1 MVKSEQ
7 LGDIVI
13 DRIVESVATFFHP
26 ARFFDEALP
35 EAIEPYRSWLEQS
48 GALDPVSGNMIM
60 PIQSYLIRTPMLT
73 ILVDTC
79 VGCHKSND
87 DVPEW
92 QYLRDESWLEN
103 LKAAGVGVADIDY
116 VFCSHLH
123 LDHCG
128 WNTRLNNGRWVPTF
142 PNARYILASDE
153 YHACEQEDDPVFEE
167 NVLPVMEAGQMV
179 LVDSDY
185 ALNDE
190 VWLTPS
196 PGHTAGHVCVNI
208 KSRNHKATMAGD
220 MIHSPLQLAYPQW
233 SPNFDYDQGLSALTR
248 RKILDSH
255 CDTDTLLMT
264 SHFPFPSM
272 GRVRSHAERAY
283 DFAYLEQ

>member
-1 MVKSEQ
+1 MKSEQ

-13 DRIVESVATFFHP
+13 DRIVESVASFFHP

-35 EAIEPYRSWLEQS
+35 EAIEPHRHWLEQS
-48 GALDPVSGNMIM
+48 GALDPQTGNMIM
-60 PIQSYLIRTPMLT
+60 PVQSYLIRTPSHT
-73 ILVDTC
+73 ILIDTC

-92 QYLRDESWLEN
+92 QNLRDESWLQR
-103 LKAAGVGVADIDY
+103 LQGAGVGVADIDY
-116 VFCSHLH
+116 VFCTHLH

-128 WNTRLNNGRWVPTF
+128 WNTRLSNGRWVPTF
-142 PNARYILASDE
+142 PNARYILATDE
-153 YHACEQEDDPVFEE
+153 YHACKNEDGQVFEE
-167 NVLPVMEAGQMV
+167 NVLPIMEAGQMV

-185 ALNDE
+185 ALDDE

-208 KSRNHKATMAGD
+208 ASRDRKATMAGD
-220 MIHSPLQLAYPQW
+220 MMHNPLQLAYPEW
-233 SPNFDYDQGLSALTR
+233 SPSFDNDPGLSAETR
-248 RKILDSH
+248 KAILDSH

-264 SHFPFPSM
+264 SHFPAPSM
-272 GRVRSHAERAY
+272 GRIVSHAERAY
-283 DFAYLEQ
+283 DFVYLDQ